1 MSYWGY
7 PRYVSVAEKKAKAEK
22 KLKQLRK
29 KNPDIQPV
37 VIEGNILARTW
48 WGKSWNKNLERYAD
62 YDNRIGRGRSYVR
75 HGAVL
80 DLKIDTGKVTALVQG
95 SASRPYEV
103 EIKIQAISQ
112 ANWSAIKKQCE
123 GQLKSLQDLLA
134 GKFPKI
140 LADIFFA
147 KEKGLFPSPQSISF
161 DCSCPDWA
169 SMCKHVA
176 AALYGIGAR
185 FDEDPSLFFKL
196 RGADTGDLIARAV
209 KDKTEELLAKTKTKS
224 AKVIADADLADI
236 FGIDLDN
243 KPDFAGN
250 GTTAVSK
257 KSAVK
262 KIAKPIAALPR
273 KQKNIPKTSNPA
285 ELDKSLY
292 SKKENRDI
300 LGNSPNARQKVKVS
314 KRGSK
319 TATGQVVEL
328 IVANKAGI
336 TIEKLVEKTGYS
348 KTKLYNIVHRLK
360 QQGKIKNTS
369 HGVYVKA

>member
-22 KLKQLRK
+22 KLKQLQK

-37 VIEGNILARTW
+37 VIEDNILARTW
-48 WGKSWNKNLERYAD
+48 WGKSWNQNLERYAD
-62 YDNRIGRGRSYVR
+62 YANRIGRGRSYVR

-134 GKFPKI
+134 GKFSKI

-147 KEKGLFPSPQSISF
+147 KEKGLFPSPQAISF
-161 DCSCPDWA
+161 ACSCPDWA

-196 RGADTGDLIARAV
+196 RGADTGDLITRAV

-262 KIAKPIAALPR
+262 KIAKPITLPR
-273 KQKNIPKTSNPA
+273 KRKNIPKTSNPA

-292 SKKENRDI
+292 SQKENRDI
-300 LGNSPNARQKVKVS
+300 LVNSPNARQKVKVS

-328 IVANKAGI
+328 IAANKAGI

-360 QQGKIKNTS
+360 QQGKIMNTS

>member
-48 WGKSWNKNLERYAD
+48 WGKSWNQNLERYAD

-95 SASRPYEV
+95 STSRPYEV

-147 KEKGLFPSPQSISF
+147 KEKGLFPSPQAISF

-185 FDEDPSLFFKL
+185 FDEDPSLFFK
-196 RGADTGDLIARAV
+196 
-209 KDKTEELLAKTKTKS
+209 
-224 AKVIADADLADI
+224 
-236 FGIDLDN
+236 
-243 KPDFAGN
+243 
-250 GTTAVSK
+250 
-257 KSAVK
+257 
-262 KIAKPIAALPR
+262 
-273 KQKNIPKTSNPA
+273 
-285 ELDKSLY
+285 
-292 SKKENRDI
+292 
-300 LGNSPNARQKVKVS
+300 
-314 KRGSK
+314 
-319 TATGQVVEL
+319 
-328 IVANKAGI
+328 
-336 TIEKLVEKTGYS
+336 
-348 KTKLYNIVHRLK
+348 
-360 QQGKIKNTS
+360 
-369 HGVYVKA
+369 

>member
-22 KLKQLRK
+22 KLKQLQK
-29 KNPDIQPV
+29 KNPGIQPV

-48 WGKSWNKNLERYAD
+48 WGKSWNQNLERYAD
-62 YDNRIGRGRSYVR
+62 YANRIGRGRSYVR

-95 SASRPYEV
+95 STSRPYEV

-147 KEKGLFPSPQSISF
+147 EEKGLFPSPQAISF

-196 RGADTGDLIARAV
+196 RGADTGDLITRAV

-224 AKVIADADLADI
+224 AKVIVDADLADI

-262 KIAKPIAALPR
+262 KIAKPIALPR
-273 KQKNIPKTSNPA
+273 KQRNIPKTSNPA
-285 ELDKSLY
+285 QLDKSLY
-292 SKKENRDI
+292 SQKENKDI

-369 HGVYVKA
+369 HGVYAKA